1 MMSNVNEIQL
11 TFWTK
16 ASLSEKNISIG
27 QLELLESVV
36 KTLVYLL
43 IYLFKYRLVL
53 YLYTNQ
59 LAILNLVFF
68 NM

>member
-36 KTLVYLL
+36 KNLVYLL